1 MLDWIKNFNKDVPEF
16 WKNYVSKFDKKS
28 DRYVIL
34 SFETTGL
41 NSSKDYILSMAGIA
55 VVGNSILIN
64 DSFEVELGLEDE
76 EFIKIQTEF
85 TNIKKSEAEALN
97 LLIDFIGNATLIGYQ
112 VNFDIEIINQALE
125 RINCGKLKNEAFDL
139 EVMHKKFHE
148 IFDKNFSLANL
159 FDFYKIEKSDRNT
172 MPAEAF
178 NLALIFIKLK
188 SRLNL

>member
-148 IFDKNFSLANL
+148 ISDKNFTLANL

-178 NLALIFIKLK
+178 NLALLFIKLK

>member
-1 MLDWIKNFNKDVPEF
+1 MLDWIKNFNKEVPEF
-16 WKNYVSKFDKKS
+16 WKAYISKFEKKS
-28 DRYVIL
+28 NRYVIL
-34 SFETTGL
+34 SCETTGL
-41 NSSKDYILSMAGIA
+41 NSSKDYLLSIAAIA
-55 VVGNSILIN
+55 VVGNSIFIN

-76 EFIKIQTEF
+76 EFVKIQTEF

-97 LLIDFIGNATLIGYQ
+97 LVIDFIGNATLIGYRI
-112 VNFDIEIINQALE
+112 NFDIEIINQALE

-148 IFDKNFSLANL
+148 ISDKNFSASDL

-172 MPAEAF
+172 SSSEAF
-178 NLALIFIKLK
+178 SLALLFIKLK

>member
-1 MLDWIKNFNKDVPEF
+1 MFDWIKSFSKDVPEF
-16 WKNYVSKFDKKS
+16 WKTYISKFDKKS
-28 DRYVIL
+28 DRYAII
-34 SFETTGL
+34 SCETTGL

-64 DSFEVELGLEDE
+64 DSFEVELGVEDE

-85 TNIKKSEAEALN
+85 TNVKKSEAEALH
-97 LLIDFIGNATLIGYQ
+97 LLIDFIGNATLIGYR

-125 RINCGKLKNEAFDL
+125 RIHCGKLKNEAFDL

-148 IFDKNFSLANL
+148 ISDKNFSTSDL
-159 FDFYKIEKSDRNT
+159 FDFYKIEKSERNT
-172 MPAEAF
+172 MPSEAF
-178 NLALIFIKLK
+178 NLALLFIKLK